1 MKHLLRLLDNLIIQI
16 LWSCHVLYN
25 SWLAKGDRKLS
36 TSLETPEH
44 YDMEYKRHFIHLFTT
59 TTGEGR
65 PLCYMDVYEMTSPA
79 DEERFRRF
87 FSSGIPNN
95 TYLKYHRANTM
106 GAKRN
111 LLWSDLMWI

>member
-1 MKHLLRLLDNLIIQI
+1 MKQLLRLLDNLIIRI
-16 LWSCHVLYN
+16 LWSCHE
-25 SWLAKGDRKLS
+25 AQHQPRD
-36 TSLETPEH
+36 TEH

-87 FSSGIPNN
+87 FSGGIPNS
-95 TYLKYHRANTM
+95 TYLKYHRTNKTEVR
-106 GAKRN
+106 RN
-111 LLWSDLMWI
+111 LLWSDLLWL